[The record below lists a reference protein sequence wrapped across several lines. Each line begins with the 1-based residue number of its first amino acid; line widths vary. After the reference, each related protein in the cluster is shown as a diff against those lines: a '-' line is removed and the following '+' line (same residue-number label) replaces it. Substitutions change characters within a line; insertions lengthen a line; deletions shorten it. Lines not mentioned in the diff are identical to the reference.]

1 MALYNAWTELC
12 SSLDIASN
20 EMLNYC
26 AGKPAGFTPTT
37 FSVAEEF
44 YLEGLLS
51 YAWQAWCQFCRQC
64 LFESC
69 TGTTN
74 GSGLPVVPHP
84 LAASDLHVSSAAIRA
99 KKGTPPYWAN
109 TNSILRY
116 EPTWGDVNI
125 LATIIP
131 RLAPNNATQLAAAFS
146 SAYSSAKALQVIRN
160 ATAHRN
166 SQTLNEVRNLA
177 SAYFAFGINSPLE
190 ALFWISPNSR
200 DFLATHAFDDLR
212 DVALSC
218 IS

>member
-1 MALYNAWTELC
+1 MALYNVWTELC
-12 SSLDIASN
+12 SSLQIASD
-20 EMLNYC
+20 EMLHYC
-26 AGKPAGFTPTT
+26 AGKPAGFTTANLPA
-37 FSVAEEF
+37 AEEF

-51 YAWQAWCQFCRQC
+51 FAWQAWCLFCRQC
-64 LFESC
+64 LIESC
-69 TGTTN
+69 TGTTT
-74 GSGLPVVPHP
+74 GAGLHIPPHP
-84 LAASDLHVSSAAIRA
+84 LAASELHVSSAAIRA
-99 KKGTPPYWAN
+99 RKGTTPYWLN

-116 EPTWGDVNI
+116 EPTWGDVNT

-131 RLAPNNATQLAAAFS
+131 RLAPNNANQLVAAFS
-146 SAYSSAKALQVIRN
+146 SAFSSAKALQAIRN
-160 ATAHRN
+160 AAAHRN

-190 ALFWISPNSR
+190 ALFWISPSSG